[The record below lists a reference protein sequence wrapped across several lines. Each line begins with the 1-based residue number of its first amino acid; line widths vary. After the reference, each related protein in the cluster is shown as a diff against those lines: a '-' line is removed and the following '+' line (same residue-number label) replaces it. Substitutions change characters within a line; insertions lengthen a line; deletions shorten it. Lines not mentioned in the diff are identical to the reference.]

1 MTAKDYLRRIRQLD
15 DAASAAQL
23 ELERIE
29 STVTRVR
36 RATSVFLRARVQMM
50 PTAWQTPWRGYS
62 VPGSGAIKR

>member
-29 STVTRVR
+29 STVTRVTACHKR
-36 RATSVFLRARVQMM
+36 FFAGKGTEMM
-50 PTAWQTPWRGYS
+50 PTAWQTP
-62 VPGSGAIKR
+62 

>member
-29 STVTRVR
+29 SASR
-36 RATSVFLRARVQMM
+36 RATNVFLRARVQMM
-50 PTAWQTPWRGYS
+50 PTAWQMP
-62 VPGSGAIKR
+62 

>member
-29 STVTRVR
+29 STV
-36 RATSVFLRARVQMM
+36 TSVFLRARVQMM